1 MASRFSRK
9 STAPTEALTPP
20 PTLKFVPSSNSES
33 QYLQAT
39 IGRVLVAGITQVL
52 ASRCDDPVD
61 ALGRFLLKHDENKHV
76 FDAEEKARLDAKAA
90 LNALPT
96 QAQLDEMRQKFK
108 QEAVTWSLDNTDT
121 DKLFR
126 PPTPKKKE
134 TPLPKPTEP
143 PVQEQDEK
151 VELNA
156 VDQALVLPEE
166 GETGISAIDN
176 AIHGSQ
182 SLRPQLVSEGN
193 SGSGVSAG
201 DGGATIADLE
211 QDAILPGAAHVGE
224 GDLEVLDDG
233 KVEGK
238 VEDDEAEEADA
249 DDGDADDE

>member
-1 MASRFSRK
+1 
-9 STAPTEALTPP
+9 
-20 PTLKFVPSSNSES
+20 
-33 QYLQAT
+33 
-39 IGRVLVAGITQVL
+39 
-52 ASRCDDPVD
+52 
-61 ALGRFLLKHDENKHV
+61 
-76 FDAEEKARLDAKAA
+76 
-90 LNALPT
+90 
-96 QAQLDEMRQKFK
+96 
-108 QEAVTWSLDNTDT
+108 
-121 DKLFR
+121 
-126 PPTPKKKE
+126 
-134 TPLPKPTEP
+134 PTEP
-143 PVQEQDEK
+143 LVQEQDEK

-193 SGSGVSAG
+193 GGSGAGLSAG

-224 GDLEVLDDG
+224 DDLEVLDGG

-238 VEDDEAEEADA
+238 VDDEEAEEADA